1 MPTQKYVHYKDIASG
16 PWRQAQRKM
25 DRLLFDDEG
34 GRFEPSNHKVIDER
48 LWELYAIMNRPGDKD
63 KERTR
68 FGDKKLPIRKGSHGK
83 YSKMLPGENLAGL
96 WQAFGCDR
104 EDFEAYAL
112 SLPTHGMD
120 HRPFIEMHRFA
131 LGLAPGE
138 ELEDQEHWELAD
150 AFKAYFHAH
159 VEEDE
164 TVTGISF
171 RLFGKERASAAQQP
185 SGENT
190 ERSLMATNMHKLRAM
205 ICELEQDRIGF
216 KDLCSKAVPR
226 LESLLASFKT
236 DADRDEGEDG
246 DSDAE
251 GSPNPKR
258 AKKGSTVDAAET
270 VQRVDLFFNKLRP
283 PRGTEDGR
291 KNAFKGAA
299 GPHVSE
305 LLRALMH
312 CGCDDRLPKIVAPS
326 FTEGADIRWSF
337 TAQAYEFVPP
347 SENPD
352 ASTVVTAKI
361 QSLPDEER
369 DALTKAYLGVHT
381 VAKELNVASRELV
394 EYVRNNFLLRFFLH
408 KAKSVSIRN
417 AQVTDEVLCEL
428 PAAVSFTQELVLFQM
443 YMHAIFTPKEV
454 EAEEEEEEPQ
464 EDSSSGDDSG
474 DEDYDDEA
482 SSRNDDDDDDSDD
495 DSDASGASG
504 ASDSGSDSDED

>member
-1 MPTQKYVHYKDIASG
+1 MPTQKYVHYKDIATG

-34 GRFEPSNHKVIDER
+34 GRFEPSKHGEIDER

-68 FGDKKLPIRKGSHGK
+68 FGDKKLPIHKGSHGK

-112 SLPTHGMD
+112 DLPTCGMD
-120 HRPFIEMHRFA
+120 RLPFIELHRFV

-150 AFKAYFHAH
+150 AFKAFWPRDVA
-159 VEEDE
+159 EDE
-164 TVTGISF
+164 VVTSVSF
-171 RLFGKERASAAQQP
+171 RLFCKEAPQGAAQQP
-185 SGENT
+185 VGENT
-190 ERSLMATNMHKLRAM
+190 ERGLTATKMICLRDM
-205 ICELEQDRIGF
+205 ICELELKRVAF
-216 KDLCSKAVPR
+216 KERCAEAMPL
-226 LESLLASFKT
+226 LESALESFKT
-236 DADRDEGEDG
+236 DG

-258 AKKGSTVDAAET
+258 AKKEPAVDAAET

-299 GPHVSE
+299 GPNLAE

-312 CGCDDRLPKIVAPS
+312 CGCDDRMPKIVAPS

-337 TAQAYEFVPP
+337 TAEAYEFVPP

-352 ASTVVTAKI
+352 ASTVITAKI
-361 QSLPDEER
+361 RSMPDECH
-369 DALTKAYLGVHT
+369 DATTKAYLDVHT
-381 VAKELNVASRELV
+381 MAKVLNAALRDIV
-394 EYVRNNFLLRFFLH
+394 EYVRNNFLLRVYLH
-408 KAKSVSIRN
+408 KAKGVSLRN
-417 AQVTDEVLCEL
+417 CRDEDAVAHQIATDTTF
-428 PAAVSFTQELVLFQM
+428 AQELVLFHT
-443 YMHAIFTPKEV
+443 YMHAIYTPKE
-454 EAEEEEEEPQ
+454 EEGEDEGECAE

-482 SSRNDDDDDDSDD
+482 SSRDNDSDDSDD
-495 DSDASGASG
+495 SDDSGASG